1 MTNTQAMWVDS
12 DRCTGCG
19 DCVEVCPTEAIALVE
34 GKARVDE
41 ETCIGCGACADE
53 CPQNAIQPVVQGELV
68 PAPQRPA
75 PTVYRPGPLAQT
87 ASAAV
92 VAVATGAAPTFGM
105 SDEETPIHLVVLN
118 GTSEF
123 GLARG
128 VGLLLGRVG
137 CVAER
142 VGNAPHRNFV
152 RTFLVNRRLSD
163 RQAAD
168 LARRLGGIRVIRE
181 WDGRGGEDAI
191 LILGADCAHLT
202 SFLAGKRTIA
212 AGSPE

>member
-1 MTNTQAMWVDS
+1 MRGRLNTWLLVLVAICALSWWFGKDLV
-12 DRCTGCG
+12 RTGRG
-19 DCVEVCPTEAIALVE
+19 GSAV
-34 GKARVDE
+34 
-41 ETCIGCGACADE
+41 GA
-53 CPQNAIQPVVQGELV
+53 P
-68 PAPQRPA
+68 
-75 PTVYRPGPLAQT
+75 
-87 ASAAV
+87 
-92 VAVATGAAPTFGM
+92 ATGAAPTFGM

-142 VGNAPHRNFV
+142 VGNAPHRNFA